1 MRADELMGAGDM
13 EGRRVWL
20 NIVDA
25 IKELQR
31 TRPRR
36 DEATH

>member
-1 MRADELMGAGDM
+1 MRADELMETGDM
-13 EGRRVWL
+13 EGRAVWL
-20 NIVDA
+20 SIREA

-36 DEATH
+36 DEPTH